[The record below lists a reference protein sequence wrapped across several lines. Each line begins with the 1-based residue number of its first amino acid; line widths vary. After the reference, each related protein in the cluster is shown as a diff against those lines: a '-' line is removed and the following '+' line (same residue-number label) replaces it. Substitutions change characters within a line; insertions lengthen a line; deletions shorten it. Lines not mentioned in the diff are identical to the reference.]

1 MVSAFEGFW
10 EGDPR
15 QAAILRPAMCACV
28 LHNLLIDQP
37 VPPDW
42 FKENIKELDQD
53 DELNQS
59 MEQSSGDTRHIF
71 AYMLEER

>member
-1 MVSAFEGFW
+1 
-10 EGDPR
+10 
-15 QAAILRPAMCACV
+15 MCACI
-28 LHNLLIDQP
+28 LHNLLIDRP

-42 FKENIKELDQD
+42 LDETLEELDQD

-59 MEQSSGDTRHIF
+59 MEQSGGDARRNQVF